1 LWIGLVWGVTYLF
14 ATSTGRGAD
23 GEMEGIGLLMG
34 LMGGGLLGYWLFARP
49 LMATLETTSTFAAVL
64 LTALWI
70 ALPLWIAWRWSKGRA
85 KLRRYRLSGVGLSID
100 ARDITLPP
108 AVGTDVR
115 RGSNTLFVKRGKAE
129 LRVRWRG
136 ERVPVGDL
144 DLAATDV
151 RLPLEL
157 AHRAAAKL
165 GKLVLAPDV
174 GPILVVDPART
185 IEQIEGDYSAAMM
198 AEAQRLLEA
207 ISKMRLR
214 R

>member
-1 LWIGLVWGVTYLF
+1 
-14 ATSTGRGAD
+14 
-23 GEMEGIGLLMG
+23 
-34 LMGGGLLGYWLFARP
+34 
-49 LMATLETTSTFAAVL
+49 
-64 LTALWI
+64 
-70 ALPLWIAWRWSKGRA
+70 
-85 KLRRYRLSGVGLSID
+85 
-100 ARDITLPP
+100 LPP

-115 RGSNTLFVKRGKAE
+115 RGGNTLFVKRGKAE